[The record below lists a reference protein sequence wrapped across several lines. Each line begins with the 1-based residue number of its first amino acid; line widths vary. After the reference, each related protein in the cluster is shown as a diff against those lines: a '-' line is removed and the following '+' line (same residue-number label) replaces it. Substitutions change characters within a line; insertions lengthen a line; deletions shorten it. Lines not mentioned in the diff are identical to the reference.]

1 MNDDKTI
8 EVRIPVAQPVVA
20 GLLATVVYALLVF
33 NMVLPYY
40 GISTMGYINGG
51 VALGLF
57 IILHTVS
64 HATSKLVSELYYEIA
79 MDKAAL
85 KSLID
90 KLKELGTFS
99 DEDGLIKI
107 QGEVDEK

>member
-8 EVRIPVAQPVVA
+8 EVRIPVAQPIIT
-20 GLLATVVYALLVF
+20 GLLATVSYALLVF
-33 NMVLPYY
+33 NMILPYY
-40 GISTMGYINGG
+40 GISMGYVNGG

-57 IILHTVS
+57 IILHLVS
-64 HATSKLVSELYYEIA
+64 HGTSKLVTDLYYEIA

-90 KLKELGTFS
+90 KLKELGTFT
-99 DEDGLIKI
+99 DEDGLTRI
-107 QGEVDEK
+107 QGDGNED

>member
-8 EVRIPVAQPVVA
+8 EVRIPVAQPVVS

-40 GISTMGYINGG
+40 GISMGYINGG

-57 IILHTVS
+57 VILHTVS
-64 HATSKLVSELYYEIA
+64 HATSKLVSDLYYEIA

-99 DEDGLIKI
+99 DEDGLTKI